1 MMVIPPLF
9 GGSIVELGVLR
20 VPRTIVEWIGFFCS
34 LPLFR
39 IRRGIR
45 PVIRHGTASERC
57 SGLIML
63 IVMGPACLVALF
75 LLRDGISYHIDIRSY
90 HYLSVRSRG
99 SGSVRGRLA
108 LSSPMRE
115 RKGGTGI
122 FSGGA
127 TRAGLQ

>member
-1 MMVIPPLF
+1 MDQSWNRGCLEAPADYSEMDRIF
-9 GGSIVELGVLR
+9 SGVGL
-20 VPRTIVEWIGFFCS
+20 
-34 LPLFR
+34 
-39 IRRGIR
+39 IR

-90 HYLSVRSRG
+90 LSVRSRG
-99 SGSVRGRLA
+99 SGSVRVRLA

-122 FSGGA
+122 SGGGA
-127 TRAGLQ
+127 TSDGLQ